1 MSADEEPTSAPTD
14 TPMSEPQS
22 NKRKASIDGELEK
35 EAPTSPKRAKLE
47 QPETEAT
54 PPTTDGKPAQE
65 PHPAPKQEDDPTPSK
80 PEQPSATNPSPKAP
94 SPPTQPA
101 SPRQSRS
108 PTLSRRPSIPTEP
121 RAAPPGPGPDRS
133 RSRITEQEKKRGQR
147 LFGGLLSTL
156 SQRTPNNPQAKK
168 RAEIEKR
175 QHERAQQQRAE
186 DERRRAEKL
195 AKLTHVR
202 RVEQVALDERM
213 MQTRHKNMLL
223 QARCLATRAEPRVF
237 YLPWKLTEAQEKQ
250 LAQQADDTER
260 LIAREV
266 ERFERESVRRLKE
279 LGVEVDETKPPAE
292 HTEKDRDQPPQ
303 KPSATD
309 GKATREEASH
319 DKSNHDNH
327 HDDPDYV
334 TVENE
339 EDTVIY

>member
-1 MSADEEPTSAPTD
+1 MSADEETTSAPTD

-35 EAPTSPKRAKLE
+35 EAPTSPKRTKLG

-54 PPTTDGKPAQE
+54 PTTIEDRRPQE
-65 PHPAPKQEDDPTPSK
+65 PHPATKQEDDATPPK
-80 PEQPSATNPSPKAP
+80 PEQPSATNPSPKAA
-94 SPPTQPA
+94 SPPPQSA
-101 SPRQSRS
+101 SPRHSPS
-108 PTLSRRPSIPTEP
+108 PTLSGRPSIPTP
-121 RAAPPGPGPDRS
+121 SHNPPPGPGPDRS
-133 RSRITEQEKKRGQR
+133 RARITEQEKKRGQR

-156 SQRTPNNPQAKK
+156 SQRTPNNPQSKK

-213 MQTRHKNMLL
+213 MRTRHKNMLL
-223 QARCLATRAEPRVF
+223 QARCLATRAEPRLF
-237 YLPWKLTEAQEKQ
+237 YLPWKLTEAQDKQ
-250 LAQQADDTER
+250 LAQQAEDTER

-266 ERFERESVRRLKE
+266 ERFQREKVRRLKE
-279 LGVEVDETKPPAE
+279 LGVEVDELKPAAE
-292 HTEKDRDQPPQ
+292 PTEKDRDQPPR
-303 KPSATD
+303 KPSAAD
-309 GKATREEASH
+309 EKATLEEASH